1 MKFPKLFKRA
11 AAVLM
16 AAVTTLS
23 VLPATT
29 AFAAGDIGTISFSH
43 TYDRNGNAIRYN
55 SSDVF
60 NGYTAGG
67 AGKYHY
73 RMYVDG
79 DTAFCIQPGVPLRT
93 GNTLQKNS
101 SETWNALSAN
111 QKKAVGL
118 ALLYGYQG
126 NRGSLPGSDDEKWLA
141 TQTLVWEFVTGC
153 RESTGSYQQTSQK
166 IYNVNFGSN
175 YPNSGAV
182 EVYNQIVSLMSR
194 HNTIPSFMS
203 GGANDITKELSY
215 QDGKYTL
222 TLTDNNGVLSEYSFA
237 SSDSKVSVAKSG
249 NQLIITSE
257 TAFDGSVRIT
267 ATRSNVP
274 TVSSSAK
281 MIAYGDPNL
290 QDVVTGVENADAVRA
305 YLNVET
311 PTGTIALKKTSED
324 GVVAGISFV
333 IKGEKNFNKTV
344 TTDENGNITVEG
356 LFPGTYTVTEQSI
369 DKYEPQETQT
379 ITLIGG
385 KTTTVNFNNTLKRGS
400 LEVVK
405 TSEDS
410 LVEGVT
416 FHLYGTSLSGLAV
429 DEYAV
434 TDADGVA
441 RFENV
446 LISGNTPYVLEEV
459 DTAVRYVVPASQTAP
474 IEWNKVTERSFTNIL
489 KKFNV
494 TVTKTDAE
502 TGTPQGDASLA
513 GAVYGIYKGEELID
527 TYTTDENGQFTTDYY
542 VCGDDWSIRE
552 ISPSEG
558 YLLDE
563 TIHHVGAEPELYT
576 VERNTTKNDVN
587 EQVIKGNIA
596 VIKHTDDGETQIE
609 TPEEGAVFEVFL
621 KSAGSYG
628 DAKESERDILTCDEN
643 GFAQTKDLPYGIY
656 TVKQTSGWEG
666 RELMKPFDVF
676 INSDGQTYR
685 YLINNANFES
695 YIKIVKKDAETGN
708 TIPYAGAGFQI
719 YDPNGEL
726 VTMTYTYPEVTTI
739 DTFYTTADGDLITPQ
754 TLEYGKGYSLVEVQ
768 APYGYVLNSEPV
780 YFDVVQEDSAEE
792 SGITVIEVVRE
803 NVAQKGTI
811 TVEKTGE
818 VFSTVSGDKGLYQP
832 IFSASGLEGA
842 VYEIT
847 AAEDIYTLDGTLRA
861 SKGEVVDTIT
871 TGADGTAKSKELY
884 LGRYE
889 VRETKA
895 PYGMVLNGETHTV
908 ELVYAGQE
916 VAVTETSTSFYNERQ
931 KVEID
936 LIKSLEVD
944 EAYGVGNNGEIFD
957 VSFGL
962 YAAEELTAADGTTIP
977 ADGLI
982 EVITLDENGHG
993 KAISDLPMGSYYVQE
1008 ISTNSAYLKDD
1019 TKYPVVFEYA
1029 GQETALVSIT
1039 ANEGEAIENDLI
1051 YGSVSGK
1058 KYDEDGNAL
1067 GGALIGIFKTG
1078 TEEFTAETAIQTTT
1092 SADDGSFSFEKVPY
1106 GTWIIREIES
1116 PTGFVLSDEEI
1127 PVTIGSVD
1135 EVVEVELVNEFITGS
1150 IELTKVDEDYPD
1162 NKLTGAVFEVYADKN
1177 GDGKLD
1183 DGDELLGEMAE
1194 LGDGVYQ
1201 MSDLRYGK
1209 YLVRETKAPEGFLLD
1224 TNVYPVSIEEDGKI
1238 YTVENEAGVG
1248 FINAAQKGSLK
1259 IVKTSSDGK
1268 VEGFSFRVTG
1278 KDYDQTFK
1286 TDANGEILIEGLRIG
1301 EYTVSEVSDD
1311 ASAGYILPAEKQATV
1326 KTDATT
1332 IVEMHNELRETPKT
1346 GDDFNPALWAGLA
1359 AVSVIGAG
1367 VLGFVGFKNRKKKED

>member
-1 MKFPKLFKRA
+1 MKFPKLFKKA
-11 AAVLM
+11 AALVM
-16 AAVTTLS
+16 AAVTTFS

-29 AFAAGDIGTISFSH
+29 AFAAGDIGTISFDF
-43 TYDRNGNAIRYN
+43 TYDRNGNAMRYN
-55 SSDVF
+55 SSAVF
-60 NGYTAGG
+60 DGYTAGG
-67 AGKYHY
+67 TGSYKY

-79 DTAFCIQPGVPLRT
+79 DDAFCIQPGVPLKT
-93 GNTLQKNS
+93 GNTLKKNS
-101 SETWNALSAN
+101 SQTWNVLSSS

-126 NRGSLPGSDDEKWLA
+126 NRSHLSGSDDEKWLA

-153 RESTGSYQQTSQK
+153 RESTGAYQQTSQK
-166 IYNVNFGSN
+166 AYSLHFGSN
-175 YPNSGAV
+175 YPNSGAA
-182 EVYNQIVSLMSR
+182 EVYNQIVSLLSK

-203 GGANDITKELSY
+203 GGADDITKELSY
-215 QDGKYTL
+215 QDGKYTM
-222 TLTDNNGVLSEYSFA
+222 TLTDNNGVLADYSFA
-237 SSDSKVSVAKSG
+237 TSDSKVSVSKSG
-249 NQLIITSE
+249 NKLTITSE

-281 MIAYGDPNL
+281 LIAYGDPSL
-290 QDVVTGVENADAVRA
+290 QDVVTGVENADAVKA

-324 GVVAGISFV
+324 GVVAGISFT
-333 IKGEKNFNKTV
+333 IKGENFNKTV
-344 TTDENGNITVEG
+344 TTDENGNLTVEG
-356 LFPGTYTVTEQSI
+356 LFPGTYTITEQSI

-416 FHLYGTSLSGLAV
+416 FHLYGTSLSGLPV

-434 TDADGVA
+434 TDAEGVA
-441 RFENV
+441 KFENI

-459 DTAVRYVVPASQTAP
+459 DTAIRYVIPASQTAP
-474 IEWNKVTERSFTNIL
+474 VEWNKVTERSFTNIL

-527 TYTTDENGQFTTDYY
+527 TYTTDGNGQFTTDYY
-542 VCGDDWSIRE
+542 VCGNDWSIRE

-576 VERNTTKNDVN
+576 VELNSTANDVN

-596 VIKHTDDGETQIE
+596 IIKHTDDGETQIE
-609 TPEEGAVFEVFL
+609 TPEEGAVFEVYL
-621 KSAGSYG
+621 KSANSYA
-628 DAKESERDILTCDEN
+628 DAKDSERDLLTCDEN

-726 VTMTYTYPEVTTI
+726 VTMTFTYPEVTTI
-739 DTFYTTADGDLITPQ
+739 DTFYTTVDGELITPQ
-754 TLEYGKGYSLVEVQ
+754 TLEYGTGYSLVEVQ

-780 YFDVVQEDSAEE
+780 YFDVVQEDSSEE

-811 TVEKTGE
+811 TISKSGE
-818 VFSTVSGDKGLYQP
+818 VFSSVTEAGGMYQP
-832 IFSASGLEGA
+832 VFAVGSLEGA

-847 AAEDIYTLDGTLRA
+847 AAEDIYTLDGTLQA

-871 TGADGTAKSKELY
+871 TGADGTATSKELY
-884 LGRYE
+884 LGSYE
-889 VRETKA
+889 VKEITA
-895 PYGMVLNGETHTV
+895 PYGMVLNDEIHSV
-908 ELVYAGQE
+908 ELIYAGQE

-936 LIKSLEVD
+936 LTKSLEVD
-944 EAYGVGNNGEIFD
+944 EDYGVGNNGEIFD

-962 YAAEELTAADGTTIP
+962 YAAEELTAADGTTIT

-993 KAISDLPMGSYYVQE
+993 KAVSDLPMGSYYVQE
-1008 ISTNSAYLKDD
+1008 INTNAAYLKNE

-1029 GQETALVSIT
+1029 GQETAVVSIT

-1051 YGSVSGK
+1051 YGAVSGK
-1058 KYDEDGNAL
+1058 KSDEDGNAL
-1067 GGALIGIFKTG
+1067 GGALIGIFKIG
-1078 TEEFTAETAIQTTT
+1078 TEEFTTETAIATTT
-1092 SADDGSFSFEKVPY
+1092 SEDDGSFSFAKVPY
-1106 GTWIIREIES
+1106 GNWIIREIES
-1116 PTGFVLSDEEI
+1116 PTGYVLSDEEI
-1127 PVTIGSVD
+1127 PVTIRKVD
-1135 EVVEVELVNEFITGS
+1135 EVVEIELVNEFITGS
-1150 IELTKVDEDYPD
+1150 IELAKVDEDYPD

-1183 DGDELLGEMAE
+1183 DGDELLGEMGE

-1209 YLVRETKAPEGFLLD
+1209 YLGREKTAPEGFLLD
-1224 TNVYPVSIEEDGKI
+1224 ENVYPVSIEEDGKV

-1259 IVKTSSDGK
+1259 IVKTSSDK
-1268 VEGFSFRVTG
+1268 NVEGFSFRVTG
-1278 KDYDQTFK
+1278 TNGYDQTFK
-1286 TDANGEILIEGLRIG
+1286 TDKNGEIFIEGLRIG
-1301 EYTVSEVSDD
+1301 EYTVSEVSD
-1311 ASAGYILPAEKQATV
+1311 SVSSGYILPADKQVTIKVDETAT
-1326 KTDATT
+1326 
-1332 IVEMHNELRETPKT
+1332 VEMHNELRETPKT
-1346 GDDFNPALWAGLA
+1346 GDDFNPALWIGLA
-1359 AVSVIGAG
+1359 AVSVLGAG
-1367 VLGFVGFKNRKKKED
+1367 VLGFVGFKNKKKKED